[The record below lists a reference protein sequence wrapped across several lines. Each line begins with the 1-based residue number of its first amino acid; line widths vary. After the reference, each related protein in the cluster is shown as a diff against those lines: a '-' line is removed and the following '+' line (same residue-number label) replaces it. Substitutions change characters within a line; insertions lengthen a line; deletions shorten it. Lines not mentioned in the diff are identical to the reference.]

1 MKGGI
6 ISVGVVNISTALLST
21 LDLVKLEAYIPVDAY
36 DNSAT
41 SLPMLVIGRQVAS
54 ITVEKFVLADP
65 STITLW
71 PKLLPFM

>member
-54 ITVEKFVLADP
+54 ITVEKFGQ
-65 STITLW
+65 SCYHSCES
-71 PKLLPFM
+71 

>member
-41 SLPMLVIGRQVAS
+41 SLTMLVIGRQVAS

-65 STITLW
+65 STITL
-71 PKLLPFM
+71 